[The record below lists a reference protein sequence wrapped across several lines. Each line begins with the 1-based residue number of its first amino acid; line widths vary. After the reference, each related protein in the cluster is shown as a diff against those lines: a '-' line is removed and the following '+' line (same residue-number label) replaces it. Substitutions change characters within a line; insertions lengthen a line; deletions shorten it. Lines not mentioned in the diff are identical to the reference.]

1 MMNKED
7 FFYDATVALCAKPE
21 YAFAREPVL
30 RRMADGSLIST
41 ALSGG
46 PGEPHED
53 NFVLSVRSED
63 EGKTWSK
70 PEILFRHGERAVWVT
85 EIFTE
90 GVCPMM
96 FVHTYHTPSF
106 YREIHSYISYGS
118 EDGKKWEMP
127 RNIPNGLGNFSVR
140 QGIVLSNNTW
150 LFPVY
155 WQAVEEGWDWIEAP
169 AKAPDYV
176 TMKWPTRCGVIISE
190 DQGKSFSIYGDL
202 RADYPL
208 WENNVCELPD
218 RSLLMLMRAEFS
230 GVLYRSMSYDMG
242 KTWSVPE
249 PTEIP
254 NPNSKISLCRIRNKI
269 VLALN
274 PAPPASKTVFSARKN
289 LSLWVS
295 DDGLNWNKQIPVA
308 KPEKALFYPH
318 LLPQDDK
325 EMQYLMCED
334 GEVHYFVKIPYEAFL

>member
-106 YREIHSYISYGS
+106 YREIH
-118 EDGKKWEMP
+118 
-127 RNIPNGLGNFSVR
+127 
-140 QGIVLSNNTW
+140 
-150 LFPVY
+150 
-155 WQAVEEGWDWIEAP
+155 
-169 AKAPDYV
+169 
-176 TMKWPTRCGVIISE
+176 IIW
-190 DQGKSFSIYGDL
+190 K
-202 RADYPL
+202 RR
-208 WENNVCELPD
+208 W
-218 RSLLMLMRAEFS
+218 
-230 GVLYRSMSYDMG
+230 
-242 KTWSVPE
+242 
-249 PTEIP
+249 
-254 NPNSKISLCRIRNKI
+254 
-269 VLALN
+269 
-274 PAPPASKTVFSARKN
+274 
-289 LSLWVS
+289 
-295 DDGLNWNKQIPVA
+295 
-308 KPEKALFYPH
+308 
-318 LLPQDDK
+318 
-325 EMQYLMCED
+325 
-334 GEVHYFVKIPYEAFL
+334 

>member
-1 MMNKED
+1 
-7 FFYDATVALCAKPE
+7 
-21 YAFAREPVL
+21 
-30 RRMADGSLIST
+30 
-41 ALSGG
+41 
-46 PGEPHED
+46 
-53 NFVLSVRSED
+53 
-63 EGKTWSK
+63 
-70 PEILFRHGERAVWVT
+70 
-85 EIFTE
+85 
-90 GVCPMM
+90 
-96 FVHTYHTPSF
+96 
-106 YREIHSYISYGS
+106 
-118 EDGKKWEMP
+118 
-127 RNIPNGLGNFSVR
+127 
-140 QGIVLSNNTW
+140 
-150 LFPVY
+150 
-155 WQAVEEGWDWIEAP
+155 
-169 AKAPDYV
+169 
-176 TMKWPTRCGVIISE
+176 MKWPTRCGVIISE
-190 DQGKSFSIYGDL
+190 DQGRSFSIYGDL

-325 EMQYLMCED
+325 ELLYLMCED